1 MDRILIVFYSRPR
14 SEGIDGKKGMSEP
27 GNTEAVALKLQQLTG
42 ADIFRIDT
50 AKPYPDNMD
59 RLGEVAKAEKE
70 SEARPALK
78 QAIPDMHGY
87 DTVILGYPIW
97 HGTMPM
103 VVKTFL
109 EKVDFSGK
117 TVIPF
122 ATHEISGMGD
132 SEQALKVCCSSAD
145 VLPGTALLVTAL
157 SDAGEQIAGIASVAK
172 DTEAHR

>member
-27 GNTEAVALKLQQLTG
+27 GNTEAVALKLQQLAG

-59 RLGEVAKAEKE
+59 RLGEVAKAEKA

-78 QAIPDMHGY
+78 QAVPDMHGY

-122 ATHEISGMGD
+122 ATHEISYMGD
-132 SEQALKVCCSSAD
+132 SEQDLEKCCPSAEI
-145 VLPGTALLVTAL
+145 LPGTALLATAL
-157 SDAGEQIAGIASVAK
+157 SRQGSLIEGIAEVARNK
-172 DTEAHR
+172 PLFL